1 MNQFN
6 SELDDG
12 DESELDD
19 EDFVSIPVAVLVKV
33 TPEQV
38 SQALQEALD
47 EDGDLADY
55 EILGVR
61 SLADGSL
68 AVVAN
73 VRVESGMA
81 TMEWQRDL
89 SEGSLEA
96 ALTLPVVDPRDLGL
110 PGRAQG
116 RVQDV

>member
-6 SELDDG
+6 SKLDDG

-19 EDFVSIPVAVLVKV
+19 DDFVSIQVAVLVKV

-47 EDGDLADY
+47 DDGDLADY

-61 SLADGSL
+61 TLPDGRM
-68 AVVAN
+68 AVVAE
-73 VRVESGMA
+73 VKVESGMA
-81 TMEWQRDL
+81 AMEWQRDL
-89 SEGSLEA
+89 SEGSLEVS
-96 ALTLPVVDPRDLGL
+96 LTLPLVDAL
-110 PGRAQG
+110 PLQQAAGDRSEFH
-116 RVQDV
+116 